1 MNNSKNLSFDE
12 ILLILFPIS
21 ILLRSS
27 ILNIFMIFCG
37 LYFLYKLYKDNIK
50 INLKKN
56 EWIFPLIILFIYSF
70 ISSLFSEEIKS
81 SIISSFSIVKFL
93 LFCLFISSV
102 KLKGKNLK
110 KLIFLISYILMFVSI
125 DVFIQLIF
133 GKDIFGFK
141 IFQEG
146 RLSGP
151 FGNELVVGAYLT
163 YLSVPIIAYFFS
175 KLKDFKKY
183 EKIYA
188 ILFIITIF
196 FSVLISGER
205 MNFIILLSCYSL
217 IIFKNFNFKKVI
229 IFISSVAIIF
239 SFVILNHD
247 SLRLKYQSFYEDVV
261 GFKHSSHGRILSS
274 SFDIW
279 KENKIFGVGLKNYRA
294 KCDINKFDNF
304 TKKQYLCS
312 THPHNL
318 YFELLTELGLIGTLV
333 FLSFIF
339 FILKQTKRNYQNS
352 SKEIKSLIF
361 GSCLVILFYLWPL
374 RSSGSFLSTFNGSFF
389 WFNLGIILL
398 LSNTKVEKIEK

>member
-81 SIISSFSIVKFL
+81 SIISSLSIVKFL

-141 IFQEG
+141 ISRKE
-146 RLSGP
+146 
-151 FGNELVVGAYLT
+151 
-163 YLSVPIIAYFFS
+163 
-175 KLKDFKKY
+175 
-183 EKIYA
+183 
-188 ILFIITIF
+188 
-196 FSVLISGER
+196 VLMSI
-205 MNFIILLSCYSL
+205 
-217 IIFKNFNFKKVI
+217 
-229 IFISSVAIIF
+229 
-239 SFVILNHD
+239 
-247 SLRLKYQSFYEDVV
+247 
-261 GFKHSSHGRILSS
+261 
-274 SFDIW
+274 
-279 KENKIFGVGLKNYRA
+279 
-294 KCDINKFDNF
+294 
-304 TKKQYLCS
+304 
-312 THPHNL
+312 
-318 YFELLTELGLIGTLV
+318 
-333 FLSFIF
+333 
-339 FILKQTKRNYQNS
+339 
-352 SKEIKSLIF
+352 
-361 GSCLVILFYLWPL
+361 
-374 RSSGSFLSTFNGSFF
+374 
-389 WFNLGIILL
+389 
-398 LSNTKVEKIEK
+398 